1 MEIASIVRILELVF
15 LAVLALLS
23 IALCVIK
30 MVRAIRTK
38 QIVNSDESIQ
48 MDNDT
53 TLTKLKAIEDNL
65 LGYMEVAES
74 TYSTFK
80 NLAQNA
86 GISSKFGATKLSD
99 VLGKIRSDCLTSGV
113 EYDNSYWEDKV
124 NRLVSFSKK
133 VNVR

>member
-1 MEIASIVRILELVF
+1 MEIASIVRIMELVF

-23 IALCVIK
+23 IALCVVK
-30 MVRAIRTK
+30 LVKTIRTK
-38 QIVNSDESIQ
+38 QLVNSGESIQ

-86 GISSKFGATKLSD
+86 GMNSKFGATKLSD